1 MIALPGCTLALGL
14 YEECKSILKTFMM
27 YCRKGLMPNLF
38 PEGDKD
44 PFYNTVDAPLLFI
57 NGVYEY
63 YKATNDEEFL

>member
-1 MIALPGCTLALGL
+1 
-14 YEECKSILKTFMM
+14 
-27 YCRKGLMPNLF
+27 MPNLF

-63 YKATNDEEFL
+63 YKATNDEEFLKEAYPVMADIVYWYCRGTDYHIHMH